1 MADSFETPPVG
12 EMAQARGLV
21 AGKRR
26 RAVLLATMALLAFLV
41 SSALAVHDTGTFQL
55 DGDAST
61 ATQPFGPKAKD
72 DWDKVCHEVVE
83 PKGPGTKCWTTEN
96 TSGATAV
103 AWTAEPGLS
112 ETAFTGGGSKDPKD
126 IPQWLWSESG
136 VPDKDNLLHSFAA
149 RYSLPVDPV
158 GGETACPAPKGA
170 TSCDVLFFGSDRY
183 DNSGDA
189 QQGFWFFQNKIT
201 TGGKAGGGG
210 THFTGVHRAGDI
222 LVVSDFSNGGTT
234 STITVYKWDPT
245 CKKTTGSKKGDCG
258 DTNLRILATSTE
270 ASCASEKLGAGDEFC
285 AIVNTKTTKSPWA
298 FEDKSGSKEFLEG
311 EFFEGGINL
320 SLLGL
325 GSECFGTVASE
336 TRGSTSTSSTLQDFV
351 LSNFAECKAET
362 TTTPVSEGKA
372 IPEDGLNIPT
382 DPADASLKVQDK
394 AELAVTGAKEFKG
407 TLSFHLCG
415 PFEASSETVCDEGG
429 VAIGRRKKSKR
440 TERTTPPRRR

>member
-1 MADSFETPPVG
+1 M
-12 EMAQARGLV
+12 
-21 AGKRR
+21 
-26 RAVLLATMALLAFLV
+26 
-41 SSALAVHDTGTFQL
+41 
-55 DGDAST
+55 
-61 ATQPFGPKAKD
+61 
-72 DWDKVCHEVVE
+72 
-83 PKGPGTKCWTTEN
+83 
-96 TSGATAV
+96 
-103 AWTAEPGLS
+103 
-112 ETAFTGGGSKDPKD
+112 
-126 IPQWLWSESG
+126 
-136 VPDKDNLLHSFAA
+136 PDKDNLLHSFAA

-158 GGETACPAPKGA
+158 GGETACPAPKEA
-170 TSCDVLFFGSDRY
+170 KTCDVLFFGSDRY

-189 QQGFWFFQNKIT
+189 QQGFWFLQNKIT
-201 TGGKAGGGG
+201 TGGKESGGG
-210 THFTGVHRAGDI
+210 TDFTGVHRAGDI

-245 CKKTTGSKKGDCG
+245 CKKTTGDKKNDCG

-270 ASCASEKLGAGDEFC
+270 ASCASAGAGDEFC

-320 SLLGL
+320 WLLGL

-394 AELAVTGAKEFKG
+394 AELAVTGAKEFEG

-415 PFEASSETVCDEGG
+415 PFEASSESVCEEGG
-429 VAIGRRKKSKR
+429 VAVGSPKKSEKNGTYESASATVTSAGRYCWRGDFSGDSKR
-440 TERTTPPRRR
+440 GARIQRLQRDRVLHRQPGDAENHHPGGRSGGHR

>member
-1 MADSFETPPVG
+1 M
-12 EMAQARGLV
+12 
-21 AGKRR
+21 
-26 RAVLLATMALLAFLV
+26 
-41 SSALAVHDTGTFQL
+41 
-55 DGDAST
+55 
-61 ATQPFGPKAKD
+61 
-72 DWDKVCHEVVE
+72 
-83 PKGPGTKCWTTEN
+83 
-96 TSGATAV
+96 
-103 AWTAEPGLS
+103 
-112 ETAFTGGGSKDPKD
+112 
-126 IPQWLWSESG
+126 
-136 VPDKDNLLHSFAA
+136 PDKDNLLHSFAA

-158 GGETACPAPKGA
+158 GGETACPAPKEA

-189 QQGFWFFQNKIT
+189 QQGFWFLQNKIT
-201 TGGKAGGGG
+201 TGGKEGGGG

-258 DTNLRILATSTE
+258 DSNLRILATSTE
-270 ASCASEKLGAGDEFC
+270 AIAATKNSGAGDEFC

-394 AELAVTGAKEFKG
+394 AELAVTGANDVQRHPVVPSLRPVRSLLGNGVRRRRRRRRLAAK
-407 TLSFHLCG
+407 SR
-415 PFEASSETVCDEGG
+415 SERNVRLRLGDGDLGRPLLLAGG
-429 VAIGRRKKSKR
+429 FLGRLHERGARIQRQQRERVLHRQPGDTENRHPGGRRSGGHR
-440 TERTTPPRRR
+440 